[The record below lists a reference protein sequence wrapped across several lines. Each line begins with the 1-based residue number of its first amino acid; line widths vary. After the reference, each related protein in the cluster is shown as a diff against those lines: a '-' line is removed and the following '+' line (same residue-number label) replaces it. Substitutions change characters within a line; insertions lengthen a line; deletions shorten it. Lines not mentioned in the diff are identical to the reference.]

1 MCVFGGTSA
10 HLSIGLCFPFSRWNF
25 TVGEVQLGLVE
36 GEEEGEELSYLP
48 DQPEWAVQVDTAGG
62 RVYAVKR

>member
-1 MCVFGGTSA
+1 MCVWGDISTSIYR
-10 HLSIGLCFPFSRWNF
+10 SVFPSFRWNF

>member
-1 MCVFGGTSA
+1 MWGVGQHQSIY
-10 HLSIGLCFPFSRWNF
+10 LSLCSPSSRWNF
-25 TVGEVQLGLVE
+25 TVGEMQLGLVE
-36 GEEEGEELSYLP
+36 GEEEGEEVSYLP

>member
-1 MCVFGGTSA
+1 MCVWGDISTSIYR
-10 HLSIGLCFPFSRWNF
+10 SVFPSSRWNF